1 MDVVLLRAF
10 ASAVMCL
17 PSRCVAVGIHV
28 TKYICRMTV
37 VLLLV
42 IIRGSVLFYF
52 PVVLVNADYL
62 VFVVACVT

>member
-1 MDVVLLRAF
+1 MLRAF
-10 ASAVMCL
+10 ASAGMCL
-17 PSRCVAVGIHV
+17 PSRCVAVGMHV

-52 PVVLVNADYL
+52 AVVRVKADYL
-62 VFVVACVT
+62 SFVVACVT